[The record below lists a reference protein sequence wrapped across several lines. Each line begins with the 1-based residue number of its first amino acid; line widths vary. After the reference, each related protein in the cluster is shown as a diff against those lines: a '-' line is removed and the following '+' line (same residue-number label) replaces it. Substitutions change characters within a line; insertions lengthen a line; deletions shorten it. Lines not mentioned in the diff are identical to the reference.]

1 VEPLPPTTQ
10 AIIPDE
16 PLPTVKPSPEE

>member
-10 AIIPDE
+10 AVIPDE
-16 PLPTVKPSPEE
+16 PLPTVKPAPEE

>member
-16 PLPTVKPSPEE
+16 PLPTVKPAPEE